1 MRGREGRGGE
11 GKREEE
17 REGGMGTRRDDNV
30 YKAQVV
36 LIIMINYKRDILF
49 SSQYYLVVIGDS
61 ERFHYNKLGQF
72 HY

>member
-1 MRGREGRGGE
+1 MRGREGRGGK

-17 REGGMGTRRDDNV
+17 REGGIGTRRDNNV